1 MKMINLP
8 FVSLIIPCRNEENF
22 IEGCLKS
29 IFFQDYPKDKFE
41 VILVDG
47 DSTDKTIEKASVF
60 KNLKIISNTKKI
72 VPISMNLGIKKSSGT
87 YIIRIDVHCE
97 YPKNYIYSLVTNSMR
112 LNCDNI
118 GAVIRTLPLNNSSEA
133 KAIALA
139 ISHPLGV
146 GNSYFRVGC
155 KNIRE
160 VDTVPFGCY
169 KKEVFNKIGLYDE
182 DLIRNQDDELN
193 ARLIQNGGKIIL
205 LPDLVVNYYSRDKIN
220 KLFVMFFQYGLY
232 KPLVNSKLKRPG
244 SLRQFIPL
252 FFVMS
257 LIIGSLLSFTSFI
270 YFKLFLMYIGI
281 YIVVLLTT
289 SYKITEKKLN
299 LFCLVPLVFFTI
311 HFSYGWGYLIGLKKI
326 IFNQNFSANLN
337 R

>member
-1 MKMINLP
+1 MNNLP
-8 FVSLIIPCRNEENF
+8 YVSLIIPCRNEENF

-29 IFFQDYPKDKFE
+29 IFLQDYPKNKFE

-60 KNLKIISNTKKI
+60 KNVKIISNSDKI
-72 VPISMNLGIKKSSGT
+72 VPISMNLGIKKSKGT

-97 YPKNYIYSLVTNSMR
+97 YPKNYIYTLITNSIR
-112 LNCDNI
+112 LNSDNI
-118 GAVIRTLPLNNSSEA
+118 GAVIKTLPVNDSLEA
-133 KAIALA
+133 KAIAIA

-146 GNSYFRVGC
+146 GNSYFRVGS
-155 KNIRE
+155 KRIKE

-169 KKEVFNKIGLYDE
+169 KRDVFDKIGFYDE
-182 DLIRNQDDELN
+182 DLIRNQDDEFN

-220 KLFVMFFQYGLY
+220 KICKMFYQYGLF
-232 KPLVNSKLKRPG
+232 KPLVNYKLKKSA

-252 FFVMS
+252 FFVIF
-257 LIIGSLLSFTSFI
+257 LIIGFFLTFINLIFFKFFTLYVLI
-270 YFKLFLMYIGI
+270 Y
-281 YIVVLLTT
+281 LLTL
-289 SYKITEKKLN
+289 SAVSLKLSRKKFR
-299 LFCLVPLVFFTI
+299 LFFILPLVFFSI

-326 IFNQNFSANLN
+326 LFNQKFSAGIN

>member
-1 MKMINLP
+1 MNNLP

-22 IEGCLKS
+22 IEGCLNT
-29 IFFQDYPKDKFE
+29 IFLQDYPKDKFE

-47 DSTDKTIEKASVF
+47 DSNDKTIEKASVYE
-60 KNLKIISNTKKI
+60 NVKIISNLKKI
-72 VPISMNLGIKKSSGT
+72 VPISMNLGIKLSSGS

-97 YPKNYIYSLVTNSMR
+97 YPKNYIYSLVTNSIR

-118 GAVIRTLPLNNSSEA
+118 GAVIRTLPLNDSSEA

-139 ISHPLGV
+139 VSHPLGV
-146 GNSYFRVGC
+146 GNSYFRIGS
-155 KNIRE
+155 KIIRE

-169 KKEVFNKIGLYDE
+169 KREVFNKIGLYDE
-182 DLIRNQDDELN
+182 DLTRNQDDELN
-193 ARLIQNGGKIIL
+193 ARLIQNKGKIIL
-205 LPDLVVNYYSRDKIN
+205 LPDLVVNYYSRGKIS
-220 KLFVMFFQYGLY
+220 KIYKMFFQYGLY
-232 KPLVNSKLKRPG
+232 KPLVNSKLKKSG

-252 FFVMS
+252 FFVVS
-257 LIIGSLLSFTSFI
+257 LIIGSFLSFANLM
-270 YFKLFLMYIGI
+270 YFKLFIIYCGI
-281 YIVVLLTT
+281 YLLVLLII
-289 SYKITEKKLN
+289 SYKLSEKKLS

-326 IFNQNFSANLN
+326 VFNQKFSANLN

>member
-1 MKMINLP
+1 MNNLP
-8 FVSLIIPCRNEENF
+8 YVSLIIPCRNEENF

-29 IFFQDYPKDKFE
+29 IFLQDYPKDKFE

-60 KNLKIISNTKKI
+60 KNVKIISNIKKI
-72 VPISMNLGIKKSSGT
+72 VPISMNIGIKKSSGT

-97 YPKNYIYSLVTNSMR
+97 YPKNYIYSLVTNSIR
-112 LNCDNI
+112 LNSDNI
-118 GAVIRTLPLNNSSEA
+118 GAVIRTLPVNDTLEA
-133 KAIALA
+133 KAIAIA

-146 GNSYFRVGC
+146 GNSYFRVGST
-155 KNIRE
+155 KIRE

-169 KKEVFNKIGLYDE
+169 KREVFDDIGFYDE

-220 KLFVMFFQYGLY
+220 KVFIMFFQYGLY
-232 KPLVNSKLKRPG
+232 KPLVNSKLRKPG

-252 FFVMS
+252 FFVIIM
-257 LIIGSLLSFTSFI
+257 IIGFFLSFINLIFFKFFI
-270 YFKLFLMYIGI
+270 LYILIYLFTLFIVSHKLSRKNFRLFL
-281 YIVVLLTT
+281 
-289 SYKITEKKLN
+289 KLP
-299 LFCLVPLVFFTI
+299 VVFFSI

-326 IFNQNFSANLN
+326 VFNQKFSASIN